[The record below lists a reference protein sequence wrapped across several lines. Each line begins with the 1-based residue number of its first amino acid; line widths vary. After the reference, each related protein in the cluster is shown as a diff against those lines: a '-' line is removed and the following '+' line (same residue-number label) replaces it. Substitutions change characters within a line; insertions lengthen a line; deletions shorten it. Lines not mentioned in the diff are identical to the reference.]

1 MSIEINKKV
10 ILRLF
15 NEGITEK
22 KFEVFDELISE
33 KFIKHGVPNA
43 PGGIGGFKTGL
54 QQFIQAFPDIKVSIQ
69 QIIAE
74 GESVATRG
82 FFQGTHQ
89 GNFMGVPATGRKV
102 RVEYMDFWKLNDGKC
117 TENWVQMDLHGI
129 MQQIGSLET
138 AL

>member
-1 MSIEINKKV
+1 MSTEINKKV

-33 KFIKHGVPNA
+33 KFIKHGIPNA
-43 PGGIGGFKTGL
+43 PGGISGFRTSI
-54 QQFIQAFPDIKVSIQ
+54 QQFLQAFPDIQVSIQ

-74 GESVATRG
+74 GEIVATRG

-102 RVEYMDFWKLNDGKC
+102 RVDYMDFWKLSDGKC